1 MAGSARQRAW
11 TNAPPRH
18 FVRCDLAQVAEIS
31 SGVLA
36 RPLQF
41 APAMTKLLALV
52 LPFAL
57 ALGAFEHPAVADQ
70 PGAHPAYLHALTDL
84 RTARWNLQRRRG
96 DSDVKWDESRA
107 IGDIDAAIHK
117 IKEAAIDDGKN
128 LDDHPPADAGDPPYR
143 GRLHKALDSLRAA
156 KEDVNKEEDNEY
168 AQHLKHRAIQDI
180 DSAIH
185 RTREAL
191 CNAGDNNFCGG

>member
-1 MAGSARQRAW
+1 
-11 TNAPPRH
+11 
-18 FVRCDLAQVAEIS
+18 
-31 SGVLA
+31 
-36 RPLQF
+36 
-41 APAMTKLLALV
+41 MTKLLALV
-52 LPFAL
+52 VPFAL
-57 ALGAFEHPAVADQ
+57 ALGTFAQPAAADQ
-70 PGAHPAYLHALTDL
+70 PGSHPAYLHALTDL
-84 RTARWNLQRRRG
+84 RTARWNLQRRHG

-128 LDDHPPADAGDPPYR
+128 VDDHPPADAGDPPYR

-156 KEDVNKEEDNEY
+156 KEDVNKEEDNDY
-168 AQHLKHRAIQDI
+168 AKHLKHRAVQDI